1 MAFLKNDKL
10 MMIGGGGGQIQ
21 QFLRWIVLKITSGL
35 ENSPGYAFWLKK
47 LENDIKIPLKPTCI
61 KL

>member
-10 MMIGGGGGQIQ
+10 MIEEEPEKIQ
-21 QFLRWIVLKITSGL
+21 YFLRYFLLKTTSDL
-35 ENSPGYAFWLKK
+35 KNSPGYVSWPKK
-47 LENDIKIPLKPTCI
+47 LKNNFEIALKPTGI